1 MQFLKILNP
10 GFTTLLSKGTGDP
23 FRNRRHLYLNNKL
36 IPDITPG
43 LFIFIDVH
51 SSFNDLAI
59 ILRDTVARFVKT
71 AQNISHTF
79 SSVKKSLLSTCF
91 LQVMDCSMNVLL
103 SRSP

>member
-10 GFTTLLSKGTGDP
+10 GLTTLLSKGTGDP

-43 LFIFIDVH
+43 CLFIFIDVH

-59 ILRDTVARFVKT
+59 ILRNTV
-71 AQNISHTF
+71 SD
-79 SSVKKSLLSTCF
+79 S
-91 LQVMDCSMNVLL
+91 
-103 SRSP
+103 